1 MSDQEKN
8 KQIFEVITTMVLIV
22 FIVFMFLKFMYF

>member
-22 FIVFMFLKFMYF
+22 FIVFIFIKFMYY

>member
-22 FIVFMFLKFMYF
+22 FIVFIFIKFMYF